1 MWGCFFV
8 FSAIMGKLGIIGG
21 FPALVCFGF
30 FLIKKRLWDLEFEP
44 MLLVSGLTLDKI
56 CNFDCGF
63 HLINFHFPH
72 QVWCATP

>member
-1 MWGCFFV
+1 MQMFLAKEKWGGGKEGRDGGCGDVFFV

-30 FLIKKRLWDLEFEP
+30 FLIKKRLWDLEFGP

-56 CNFDCGF
+56 CNF
-63 HLINFHFPH
+63 
-72 QVWCATP
+72 